1 MNERETVK
9 LKMTDTYRRVE
20 FDVFHLYKSR
30 PDLGIDAPCVELAIL
45 HEMTEKLV
53 ENV

>member
-1 MNERETVK
+1 MS
-9 LKMTDTYRRVE
+9 DIYRRVKLN
-20 FDVFHLYKSR
+20 VFHLYISR
-30 PDLGIDAPCVELAIL
+30 PDLGIDAPCVKLTIL